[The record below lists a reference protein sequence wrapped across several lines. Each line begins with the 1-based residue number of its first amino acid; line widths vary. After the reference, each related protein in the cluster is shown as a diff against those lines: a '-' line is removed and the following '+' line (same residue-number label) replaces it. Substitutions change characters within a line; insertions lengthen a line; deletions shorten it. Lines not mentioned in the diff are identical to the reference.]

1 MTERTRGG
9 PQRPRRDGKT
19 GDGED
24 RPDRPKR
31 TRVDFR
37 LPPTVRRV
45 IELAAHAAGETLT
58 LFVIRAA
65 LSRARVHVHDPD
77 IMRDAEQELED
88 KHFRYLR

>member
-1 MTERTRGG
+1 MTESRKPLADGAGT
-9 PQRPRRDGKT
+9 PRKQ
-19 GDGED
+19 
-24 RPDRPKR
+24 R

-58 LFVIRAA
+58 LFILRAA

-77 IMRDAEQELED
+77 ILRDAEQELEA

>member
-1 MTERTRGG
+1 MADERK
-9 PQRPRRDGKT
+9 PRAD
-19 GDGED
+19 GDGQP
-24 RPDRPKR
+24 RKQR

-58 LFVIRAA
+58 LFILRAA

-77 IMRDAEQELED
+77 ILRDAEQELEA